1 MTTNA
6 AARQQAFQ
14 TMWAALR
21 PPRAVVVY
29 DGGDSWISNAALAM
43 HACQGIW
50 GGSGFLLLPH
60 KYEAIN
66 PGGLQLRGA
75 DGKFLEGAE
84 RTAAL
89 EDSHDQTVR
98 DLTVDKARRLIADDC
113 TPLRYWI
120 PGNNGERGSHHE
132 QAHHLEAR
140 EHGPFTSIEEI
151 GALEP
156 SDAGVPSNLTGPW
169 ALAAAMH
176 ATGSVLPSWSR
187 LLKTWPPGGGRER
200 ERHFETRGSRS
211 ARDRDPFWAI
221 PTGHTAVWQGV
232 GPARAI
238 ATAKARC
245 ASTASSVRAAAAVTW

>member
-187 LLKTWPPGGGRER
+187 LLKTWPPGR